1 MTVNLIGLC
10 DLPQKGFTE
19 SGQLTHLLPLTQHP
33 LEKDMTQREEID
45 KWADSL
51 GLEPKF
57 ATEPVGHI
65 YTINKV
71 QHCTIEKELDDCALY
86 TGIQLRAAIA
96 QAQAAE
102 PAMPKIGCVQH
113 DCDECQAREAAEPVG
128 TVESAVQ
135 GTGGF
140 HVRLGNAVMPSV
152 GTKLYTSP
160 QAQAT
165 EPVKLY
171 FPTMLRKMWSGGE
184 VQDWL
189 NQLPP
194 MYITPPDDLKFR
206 PDWSGVEVLAE
217 ELREAHIEMEA
228 LRKANIDCVNHFDA
242 IKDDYDKAQAAM
254 KLALEALKL
263 ARGMHYTV
271 SIPTEDAIAALEG
284 SLK

>member
-1 MTVNLIGLC
+1 MLTDQERLTAITPLYQNKTVARMALDVSI
-10 DLPQKGFTE
+10 DDYRAIEQAMIQKLAQGV
-19 SGQLTHLLPLTQHP
+19 SV
-33 LEKDMTQREEID
+33 
-45 KWADSL
+45 
-51 GLEPKF
+51 EPSYYW
-57 ATEPVGHI
+57 EPDG
-65 YTINKV
+65 
-71 QHCTIEKELDDCALY
+71 TIEWMKE
-86 TGIQLRAAIA
+86 G
-96 QAQAAE
+96 
-102 PAMPKIGCVQH
+102 
-113 DCDECQAREAAEPVG
+113 
-128 TVESAVQ
+128 
-135 GTGGF
+135 
-140 HVRLGNAVMPSV
+140 SV